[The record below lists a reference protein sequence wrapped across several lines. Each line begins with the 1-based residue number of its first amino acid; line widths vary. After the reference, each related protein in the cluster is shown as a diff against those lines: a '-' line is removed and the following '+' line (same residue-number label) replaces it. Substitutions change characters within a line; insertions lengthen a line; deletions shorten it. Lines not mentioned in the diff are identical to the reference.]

1 MKNLLAIASALV
13 VAGSAQAAEYTLT
26 FDQAASCAQVAVCG
40 DGSRLSQANGD
51 VSGVVDVTYID
62 VNNPTS
68 DSLPWWNLFYNDLQ
82 GVVWA
87 NGSDAA
93 SHARIEIKSLNGGA
107 VTLHA
112 MDFGAYSSTTRFTN
126 IVVSALG
133 GGTPLFT
140 YAGNVGQLP
149 ANTHTSFSPDVTAAG
164 GIAIDWYDSAYNVGI
179 DNVRFSVTPVPEPQ
193 TLAMLLA
200 GLGIVAA
207 ASRRRTRQ

>member
-1 MKNLLAIASALV
+1 MKKLLAITSALV
-13 VAGSAQAAEYTLT
+13 VAGAAQAAEYTLT
-26 FDQAASCAQVAVCG
+26 FDQAASCASVAVCS
-40 DGSRLSQANGD
+40 DGSRLSQATGD
-51 VSGVVDVTYID
+51 VGGVVDVTYID
-62 VNNPTS
+62 VINPANV
-68 DSLPWWNLFYNDLQ
+68 SLPWWNLSYNDLR

-87 NGSDAA
+87 NGNDSA

-107 VTLHA
+107 VTLLG
-112 MDFGAYSSTTRFTN
+112 MDFGAYPGTVRSTN

-133 GGTPLFT
+133 GGTPLT
-140 YAGNVGQLP
+140 YTGNVGQLP

-164 GIAIDWYDSAYNVGI
+164 GIAIDWYNSAYNVGI

-207 ASRRRTRQ
+207 ATRRRKRL